1 MDTFPNK
8 KTGMRDHL
16 TESSMLAMLREGIDI
31 SPARLEVVLEP
42 AAEADA
48 VVRVTWREKAATFAV
63 EAKAGSTPAAL
74 QRALEQAR
82 EFASGFGIL
91 PMVYLPYLDNEALA
105 RLEDLQ
111 VSGIDTAGN
120 ALILAE
126 DFCLYRT
133 GRAKRFRDSRPIRNP
148 YAGDSSIVARCF
160 WLRPRFG
167 SLSELREFA
176 LQNTILAQGSDQTS
190 FLALGTVSKAL
201 NALREE
207 LIVVN
212 DGSGMRLADAAR
224 LAMRLQQG
232 YRERPGRRLTGKTAL
247 SREEVWE
254 RLAAD
259 CAASGNR
266 YVSTGVSAS
275 AYYGVLA
282 GMDRLA
288 LYVDSVSRVA
298 EVLQVREG
306 AAFADIELVEA
317 RSSVPFF
324 DCRHE
329 GSAVWA
335 SDIQCWLELA
345 QGSSREMEAAEAL
358 KASMLQRR
366 EQGRP

>member
-1 MDTFPNK
+1 MQEI
-8 KTGMRDHL
+8 L
-16 TESSMLAMLREGIDI
+16 QSGIDI
-31 SPARLEVVLEP
+31 SPARLEVLFEP
-42 AAEADA
+42 AADVDA
-48 VVRVTWREKAATFAV
+48 VVRVTWRGKTAAFAV
-63 EAKAGSTPAAL
+63 AAKATGSPAAL
-74 QRALEQAR
+74 EKAVESARRSAGQFRAL
-82 EFASGFGIL
+82 
-91 PMVYLPYLDNEALA
+91 PMLYLPFLDEEALA
-105 RLEDLQ
+105 RLEELQ

-201 NALREE
+201 NALRQE

-259 CAASGNR
+259 CGASGNR

-288 LYVDSVSRVA
+288 LYVDSVSRAA
-298 EVLQVREG
+298 EVLQVRQG
-306 AAFADIELVEA
+306 SAFADIELVEA

-324 DCRHE
+324 DCRRE
-329 GSAVWA
+329 GNAVWA

-358 KASMLQRR
+358 KASLLRR
-366 EQGRP
+366 WDQGLP